1 MWSMVSE
8 LYLNAPG
15 TDYVAYTAENLKR
28 LEAALDAYRTQ
39 HGHCR

>member
-1 MWSMVSE
+1 
-8 LYLNAPG
+8 
-15 TDYVAYTAENLKR
+15 VAYTAENLKR